1 MLLDIAFDPGSMA
14 SISRLL
20 SFDVMLAEEMAPSME
35 EAGQIVTE
43 AAQANTWIAFQH
55 PTGELAGLL
64 APVMVSPLEVGITA
78 GAPWSWRRERGFSG
92 MTDSLG
98 RFYPYDPAEPYAG
111 PALDANADKVM
122 ELMDEAVLRTW
133 ARVGG
138 V

>member
-1 MLLDIAFDPGSMA
+1 MLLNIQFDPSSMA

-55 PTGELAGLL
+55 PTGRLASSI
-64 APVMVSPLEVGITA
+64 APVMVSPLEVGITV
-78 GAPWSWRRERGFSG
+78 GAPQGFRLEYG
-92 MTDSLG
+92 FHGADSLG
-98 RFYPYDPAEPYAG
+98 RVYDEAAEPYAG

-122 ELMDEAVLRTW
+122 ELMDLAILRTW

>member
-20 SFDVMLAEEMAPSME
+20 SFDVMLEEEMAPSMD

-43 AAQANTWIAFQH
+43 AAQANTWTAFQH
-55 PTGELAGLL
+55 PTGPLA
-64 APVMVSPLEVGITA
+64 ASIEHVMVSPMEVGISV
-78 GAPWSWRRERGFSG
+78 GVPYGFRREYGFVG

-98 RFYPYDPAEPYAG
+98 RVGTDPAEPYAG

-122 ELMDEAVLRTW
+122 QLMEEAIARTW
-133 ARVGG
+133 IRIGG
-138 V
+138 A

>member
-1 MLLDIAFDPGSMA
+1 MMLLDISFDPASMA
-14 SISRLL
+14 SIARLL
-20 SFDVMLAEEMAPSME
+20 SFDLMLEEEMAPSMA
-35 EAGQIVTE
+35 EAGKIVTE
-43 AAQANTWIAFQH
+43 AAQANTWTAFQH
-55 PTGELAGLL
+55 PTGPLADSL
-64 APVMVSPLEVGITA
+64 APVMVSPLEVGISV
-78 GAPWSWRRERGFSG
+78 GVPYGFRREYGFVG

-98 RFYPYDPAEPYAG
+98 RVGTDPAEPYAG